1 MGMTTPARIVLAKVG
16 LDGHDRGI
24 KVVARGL
31 RDEGFHVIYAGLW
44 QSPEA
49 VVRAVVDED
58 AGWLGLS
65 LLSGA
70 HMTLVPRVLEM
81 MRQAGLGDV
90 GLLVG
95 GIIPEADVP
104 KLIQLGVARVFGPGT
119 VIHEIA
125 EFLRGQDTGGHEQLL
140 ARFLQRDRRALSR
153 LLTQAARGEGA
164 ETNRGGFAGPTA
176 TDHPQ
181 PLFPTGSGEKEGE
194 VADRARGQP
203 RVIAVTGSGGVGKS
217 TLIGKLIEVIR
228 RAERSVAVLA
238 CDPQSPLTGGALLG
252 DRIRMPNRPADD
264 AVFIR
269 SVATPGG
276 RSGVAPN
283 VDLMIGLFG
292 RFGFDTV
299 IVETVGAGQGDTA
312 VRDVAD
318 VVIVL
323 VQPETG
329 DELQWEKAGLLEIAD
344 IVVVHKADLSSAERV
359 ESQLRELLNLPGCR
373 SVPVVRVSSTRETG
387 VEELWAAVDACP
399 GRPRAWRGE
408 GHALRGV
415 REGVCRANWG

>member
-1 MGMTTPARIVLAKVG
+1 MGTQTTSRIVLAKVG

-49 VVRAVVDED
+49 VVRTVGDED

-70 HMTLVPRVLEM
+70 HMTLVPHVLQM
-81 MRQAGLGDV
+81 MQEAGLGHV
-90 GLLVG
+90 GMLVG
-95 GIIPEADVP
+95 GIIPEEDARR
-104 KLIQLGVARVFGPGT
+104 LIELGVKRVFGPGT
-119 VIHEIA
+119 VLEEIA
-125 EFLRGQDTGGHEQLL
+125 QFIREQETLEQEQPL
-140 ARFLQRDRRALSR
+140 ARFREGDRRALSR
-153 LLTQAARGEGA
+153 LLTQAAREQGSESI
-164 ETNRGGFAGPTA
+164 RGGLAQLIAANNPPA
-176 TDHPQ
+176 AR
-181 PLFPTGSGEKEGE
+181 GEN
-194 VADRARGQP
+194 VHAAAPRARVQT
-203 RVIAVTGSGGVGKS
+203 RVIAITGSGGVGKS

-228 RAERSVAVLA
+228 RAGLAVAVLA

-252 DRIRMPNRPADD
+252 DRIRMPNRPDDD

-269 SVATPGG
+269 SLATPGG

-283 VDLMIGLFG
+283 VELMIDLFG
-292 RFGFDTV
+292 RFGFDIV

-312 VRDVAD
+312 VREVAD

-329 DELQWEKAGLLEIAD
+329 DELQWEKAGQLEIAD
-344 IVVVHKADLSSAERV
+344 IVVVHKADLAAADRTLA
-359 ESQLRELLNLPGCR
+359 QLNELLNLPGCR
-373 SVPVVRVSSTRETG
+373 PVPVVRVSSSKGLG
-387 VEELWAAVDACP
+387 VEELWAAAVACP
-399 GRPRAWRGE
+399 GRRR
-408 GHALRGV
+408 
-415 REGVCRANWG
+415 

>member
-1 MGMTTPARIVLAKVG
+1 MGAQTTPRIVLAKVG

-49 VVRAVVDED
+49 VVRAVGDED

-70 HMTLVPRVLEM
+70 HMTLVPHVLEM
-81 MRQAGLGDV
+81 MHQAGLGHV
-90 GLLVG
+90 GMLVG
-95 GIIPEADVP
+95 GIIPDDDAR
-104 KLIQLGVARVFGPGT
+104 KLIQLGVKRVFGPGT
-119 VIHEIA
+119 VLKEIA
-125 EFLRGQDTGGHEQLL
+125 DFIRAQETPDDEQRL
-140 ARFLQRDRRALSR
+140 APFSQGERRALSQ
-153 LLTQAARGEGA
+153 LLTQAARAESSETIRGA
-164 ETNRGGFAGPTA
+164 LAELTA
-176 TDHPQ
+176 TPHRPADSAA
-181 PLFPTGSGEKEGE
+181 GSEQNGGAAAPEAH
-194 VADRARGQP
+194 VHA

-228 RAERSVAVLA
+228 RAGQAVAVLA

-252 DRIRMPNRPADD
+252 DRIRMPNRPDDD

-269 SVATPGG
+269 SLATPGG

-283 VDLMIGLFG
+283 VELMIELFG
-292 RFGFDTV
+292 RFGFDTI

-312 VRDVAD
+312 IREVAD

-329 DELQWEKAGLLEIAD
+329 DELQWEKAGQLEIAD
-344 IVVVHKADLSSAERV
+344 IVVVHKADLPTAEHTLA
-359 ESQLRELLNLPGCR
+359 QLRELLNLPGCR
-373 SVPVVRVSSTRETG
+373 PVPVLRVSSNKGLG
-387 VEELWAAVDACP
+387 VEELWAACQACP
-399 GRPRAWRGE
+399 GRRRAV
-408 GHALRGV
+408 AT
-415 REGVCRANWG
+415 

>member
-1 MGMTTPARIVLAKVG
+1 MAMTTSARVVLAKVG

-44 QSPEA
+44 QSPDA
-49 VVRAVVDED
+49 VVRAVIDED
-58 AGWLGLS
+58 ADWLGLS

-70 HMTLVPRVLEM
+70 HMTLVPRLLEM
-81 MRQAGLGDV
+81 MRQAGLEDV
-90 GLLVG
+90 GVLVG

-104 KLIQLGVARVFGPGT
+104 KLVQLGVARVFGPGT
-119 VIHEIA
+119 VIHDIA
-125 EFLRGQDTGGHEQLL
+125 EFLRGQDTGGQKRSPP
-140 ARFLQRDRRALSR
+140 ARILPHDRRALSR
-153 LLTQAARGEGA
+153 LLTLAARGEDA
-164 ETNRGGFAGPTA
+164 EPVPAA
-176 TDHPQ
+176 
-181 PLFPTGSGEKEGE
+181 

-203 RVIAVTGSGGVGKS
+203 RVIAVTGGGGVGKS

-228 RAERSVAVLA
+228 RAGRSVAVLA

-276 RSGVAPN
+276 RAGVAPN
-283 VDLMIGLFG
+283 VDRMIDLFG
-292 RFGFDTV
+292 RHGFDTV

-318 VVIVL
+318 VVVVL

-344 IVVVHKADLSSAERV
+344 IVVVHKADLSNAVHV
-359 ESQLRELLNLPGCR
+359 ETQLRELLNMPGCR
-373 SVPVVRVSSTRETG
+373 SVPVVRVSSTRQTG
-387 VEELWAAVDACP
+387 VEELWAALDACP
-399 GRPRAWRGE
+399 GRSRAPGT
-408 GHALRGV
+408 GG
-415 REGVCRANWG
+415 

>member
-1 MGMTTPARIVLAKVG
+1 MGMMAPPRIVLAKVG

-49 VVRAVVDED
+49 VVRAVSDED

-70 HMTLVPRVLEM
+70 HMTLVPRVLET
-81 MRQAGLGDV
+81 MRQAGLGEV
-90 GLLVG
+90 GLLAG

-104 KLIQLGVARVFGPGT
+104 KLMQLGVARVFGPGT

-125 EFLRGQDTGGHEQLL
+125 EYLRGQNTGGQEQLL
-140 ARFLQRDRRALSR
+140 ACSLQRDRRALSR
-153 LLTQAARGEGA
+153 LLTEAARGEVA
-164 ETNRGGFAGPTA
+164 KTDRGGFAGPTA
-176 TDHPQ
+176 SNDSQ
-181 PLFPTGSGEKEGE
+181 PLYAMGSGEKEGE
-194 VADRARGQP
+194 AADPARGKP

-217 TLIGKLIEVIR
+217 TLIGKLIEMIR
-228 RAERSVAVLA
+228 RSKRSVGVLA
-238 CDPQSPLTGGALLG
+238 CDPQSSLTGGAVLG

-283 VDLMIGLFG
+283 VESMVCLFG

-312 VRDVAD
+312 IRDVAD

-344 IVVVHKADLSSAERV
+344 IVVVHKGDLSSAERV

-373 SVPVVRVSSTRETG
+373 SVPVVRVSSTKETG
-387 VEELWAAVDACP
+387 VEALWEAIDACP
-399 GRPRAWRGE
+399 GRPRA
-408 GHALRGV
+408 A
-415 REGVCRANWG
+415 AQ

>member
-1 MGMTTPARIVLAKVG
+1 MGTQTTSRIVLAKVG

-49 VVRAVVDED
+49 VVRTVGDED

-70 HMTLVPRVLEM
+70 HMTLVPHVLQM
-81 MRQAGLGDV
+81 MQEAGLGHV
-90 GLLVG
+90 GMLVG
-95 GIIPEADVP
+95 GIIPEEDARR
-104 KLIQLGVARVFGPGT
+104 LIELGVKRVFGPGT
-119 VIHEIA
+119 VLEEIA
-125 EFLRGQDTGGHEQLL
+125 QFIREQETLEHEQPL
-140 ARFLQRDRRALSR
+140 ARFREGDRRALSR
-153 LLTQAARGEGA
+153 LLTQAAREQGSESI
-164 ETNRGGFAGPTA
+164 RGGLAQLIAANNPPA
-176 TDHPQ
+176 AR
-181 PLFPTGSGEKEGE
+181 GEN
-194 VADRARGQP
+194 VHAAAPRARVQT
-203 RVIAVTGSGGVGKS
+203 RVIAITGSGGVGKS

-228 RAERSVAVLA
+228 RAGLAVAVLA

-252 DRIRMPNRPADD
+252 DRIRMPNRPDDD

-269 SVATPGG
+269 SLATPGG

-283 VDLMIGLFG
+283 VELMIDLFG
-292 RFGFDTV
+292 RFGFDIV

-312 VRDVAD
+312 VREVAD

-329 DELQWEKAGLLEIAD
+329 DELQWEKAGQLEIAD
-344 IVVVHKADLSSAERV
+344 IVVVHKADLPTADRTLA
-359 ESQLRELLNLPGCR
+359 QLHELLNLPGCR
-373 SVPVVRVSSTRETG
+373 PVPVVRVSSSKGLG
-387 VEELWAAVDACP
+387 VEELWAAAEACP
-399 GRPRAWRGE
+399 GRRR
-408 GHALRGV
+408 
-415 REGVCRANWG
+415 

>member
-1 MGMTTPARIVLAKVG
+1 MGMTTPSRIVLAKVG

-58 AGWLGLS
+58 ARWLGLS

-70 HMTLVPRVLEM
+70 HMTLVPRVLEL
-81 MRQAGLGDV
+81 MRQAGVGDV

-104 KLIQLGVARVFGPGT
+104 KLIELGVARVFGPGT
-119 VIHEIA
+119 VIREIA
-125 EFLRGQDTGGHEQLL
+125 EFLRGQDVVDDAQLH
-140 ARFLQRDRRALSR
+140 ARFQQRDRRALSR
-153 LLTQAARGEGA
+153 LLTLAARGEGA
-164 ETNRGGFAGPTA
+164 ETERGGA
-176 TDHPQ
+176 
-181 PLFPTGSGEKEGE
+181 
-194 VADRARGQP
+194 ADPSHAQP
-203 RVIAVTGSGGVGKS
+203 RVLAVTGSGGVGKS

-228 RAERSVAVLA
+228 RAQRSVAVLA

-264 AVFIR
+264 GVFIR

-283 VDLMIGLFG
+283 VDRMIGLLS

-318 VVIVL
+318 VVVVL

-359 ESQLRELLNLPGCR
+359 EAQLRELLNMPGCR
-373 SVPVVRVSSTRETG
+373 SVPVVRVSSTKDTG
-387 VEELWAAVDACP
+387 VEELWAAIDACP
-399 GRPRAWRGE
+399 PQGGLSHGHRGP
-408 GHALRGV
+408 
-415 REGVCRANWG
+415 

>member
-1 MGMTTPARIVLAKVG
+1 MGRITPARIVLAKVG

-49 VVRAVVDED
+49 VVRAVTDED
-58 AGWLGLS
+58 AHWLGLS

-81 MRQAGLGDV
+81 LRQAGLGDV
-90 GLLVG
+90 GVLVG

-119 VIHEIA
+119 AIREIGA
-125 EFLRGQDTGGHEQLL
+125 FLRERDDTRCDGPPFEPSAQGG
-140 ARFLQRDRRALSR
+140 RRALSG
-153 LLTQAARGEGA
+153 LMTQAARGEGA
-164 ETNRGGFAGPTA
+164 EPTRGGG
-176 TDHPQ
+176 
-181 PLFPTGSGEKEGE
+181 
-194 VADRARGQP
+194 P
-203 RVIAVTGSGGVGKS
+203 RVIAVTGGGGVGKS

-228 RAERSVAVLA
+228 RAGRSVAVLA

-252 DRIRMPNRPADD
+252 DRIRMPNRPDD
-264 AVFIR
+264 DGVFIR
-269 SVATPGG
+269 SVATPSGH
-276 RSGVAPN
+276 SGVAPN
-283 VDLMIGLFG
+283 VDLMIGTFG

-312 VRDVAD
+312 IREVAD

-329 DELQWEKAGLLEIAD
+329 DELQWEKAGQLEIAD
-344 IVVVHKADLSSAERV
+344 IVVVHKADLASAERV
-359 ESQLRELLNLPGCR
+359 EAQLRELLNLPGCR
-373 SVPVVRVSSTRETG
+373 PVPVVRVSSTRDLG
-387 VEELWAAVDACP
+387 VGDLWAAVEACP
-399 GRPRAWRGE
+399 GRPRAV
-408 GHALRGV
+408 AT
-415 REGVCRANWG
+415 

>member
-1 MGMTTPARIVLAKVG
+1 MDTTAPARIVLAKVG

-49 VVRAVVDED
+49 VVRAVGDED
-58 AGWLGLS
+58 AAWLGIS

-70 HMTLVPRVLEM
+70 HMTLVPRVLET
-81 MRQAGLGDV
+81 MREAGLGDV

-104 KLIQLGVARVFGPGT
+104 KLMQMGVARVFGPAT
-119 VIHEIA
+119 VIREIA
-125 EFLRGQDTGGHEQLL
+125 VFLRGHNPKSREPTLEQLHPH
-140 ARFLQRDRRALSR
+140 DRRTLSR
-153 LLTQAARGEGA
+153 LLTQAARGESV
-164 ETNRGGFAGPTA
+164 ETNEGDAANRA
-176 TDHPQ
+176 TIP
-181 PLFPTGSGEKEGE
+181 
-194 VADRARGQP
+194 P

-217 TLIGKLIEVIR
+217 TLIGNLIEMIR
-228 RAERSVAVLA
+228 RSQRSVAVLA

-252 DRIRMPNRPADD
+252 DRIRMPNRPDD
-264 AVFIR
+264 EAVFIR

-283 VDLMIGLFG
+283 MVSMIDLLG
-292 RFGFDTV
+292 RHGFETV

-312 VRDVAD
+312 IRDVAD
-318 VVIVL
+318 LVIVL

-344 IVVVHKADLSSAERV
+344 VVVVHKADLASAGRV

-373 SVPVVRVSSTRETG
+373 SVPVVRVSSTRKTG
-387 VEELWAAVDACP
+387 MDELWAAVDASP
-399 GRPRAWRGE
+399 GRPRAV
-408 GHALRGV
+408 AK
-415 REGVCRANWG
+415 